1 MLKSNQLILG
11 RVLKVAIVSVAAV
24 MLAVALRKFFSD
36 ADSVNRLI
44 ILVREHQ
51 LWLAI
56 ILLLLPLNWFLE
68 TAKWKKL
75 VSISEEISWKQAWS
89 GVLAGLAI
97 GSATPNRIGE
107 FTGRIFQLKATPLRD
122 GIVFTMVS
130 AFMQV
135 AVTVGFGLLG
145 VLMTDPDQYLHSR
158 KAFLWMILV
167 TGGACIAIAVLKSAR
182 GKIAEYFSAMRKVDG
197 NVQRYVLGVSA
208 LRYMVYSL
216 QFFLM
221 LKICGVEAGSMDM
234 IWAIAVNYLVVTII
248 PSVMISEL
256 LVRGTVASGVIGS
269 LCGNPG
275 AAALA
280 AVLLWMINVGL
291 PALCGL
297 FFIRN
302 LSFFKAKP

>member
-1 MLKSNQLILG
+1 
-11 RVLKVAIVSVAAV
+11 
-24 MLAVALRKFFSD
+24 
-36 ADSVNRLI
+36 
-44 ILVREHQ
+44 
-51 LWLAI
+51 
-56 ILLLLPLNWFLE
+56 
-68 TAKWKKL
+68 
-75 VSISEEISWKQAWS
+75 
-89 GVLAGLAI
+89 
-97 GSATPNRIGE
+97 
-107 FTGRIFQLKATPLRD
+107 
-122 GIVFTMVS
+122 
-130 AFMQV
+130 
-135 AVTVGFGLLG
+135 
-145 VLMTDPDQYLHSR
+145 
-158 KAFLWMILV
+158 
-167 TGGACIAIAVLKSAR
+167 LKSAR